1 MRKFIPVKQVVEE
14 WMKNPAF
21 VAEYNA
27 REDEFAMASAF
38 IKARADADMTQEEV
52 AQAMGTT
59 QAVVARLES
68 GRAKPSTRT
77 LERFA
82 EATGTRLR
90 ISFEPAKSPAKSR
103 RVASRVRQ
111 ASKLVARSKRAGR

>member
-1 MRKFIPVKQVVEE
+1 MRKFIPVEEVAKE

-27 REDEFAMASAF
+27 LDDQFAMASAF
-38 IKARADADMTQEEV
+38 IKARSNANMTQEEV

-82 EATGTRLR
+82 KATGTRLR
-90 ISFEPAKSPAKSR
+90 ISFEPDEQRSR
-103 RVASRVRQ
+103 TAAASARR
-111 ASKLVARSKRAGR
+111 ASKRSAAR